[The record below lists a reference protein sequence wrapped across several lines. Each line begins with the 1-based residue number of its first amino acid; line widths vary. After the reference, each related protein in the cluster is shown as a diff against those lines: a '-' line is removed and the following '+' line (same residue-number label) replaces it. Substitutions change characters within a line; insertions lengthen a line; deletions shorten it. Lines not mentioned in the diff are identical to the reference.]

1 MTITGGKGTTPRGMA
16 FLFAVTIHAMVGL
29 RSILL
34 DFDPSHAPSAGSTAG
49 SGCWAQRRWFGGS
62 SS

>member
-1 MTITGGKGTTPRGMA
+1 MA